1 MNTRLL
7 VLEIN
12 EYNNFISLIKLSK
25 SNSRRCT
32 IQILLST
39 YHCAYCHGCK
49 QNVHLTGIII
59 AFILQMYLHKYM
71 RIICDYFNIKF
82 INSIAAICIQ
92 NHILISEPS
101 VSMCTWYKPTTECL
115 DDNLKYHSGLILP
128 NLLENR

>member
-1 MNTRLL
+1 
-7 VLEIN
+7 
-12 EYNNFISLIKLSK
+12 
-25 SNSRRCT
+25 
-32 IQILLST
+32 
-39 YHCAYCHGCK
+39 
-49 QNVHLTGIII
+49 
-59 AFILQMYLHKYM
+59 MYLHKYM

-82 INSIAAICIQ
+82 INSNAAICIQ